1 MTPRLLSLAFLA
13 SLFLSTACQS
23 PGTPEQDP
31 SAEASGDTT
40 AYEPRA
46 PQWAAQ
52 ATIYEVNIR
61 QYTPEGTINAF
72 REHLGRLDSMGVE
85 ILWIMPVQPIGKK
98 NRKGPLGSYYS
109 IRDYTA
115 INPQFGSM
123 ADFKALVKE
132 AHEWGMHVIL
142 DWVANHT
149 AFDHP
154 WTAQHPEWY
163 HHDSTGAIKAP
174 VEDWSDVADL
184 NYEEPGLRQAMR
196 QAMRFWV
203 EEAGVDGFRCDV
215 AMMVPMDFWVNTRRS
230 LDSLKDVFM
239 LAEAEGPAFYK
250 AFDMTYGWEL
260 HHLMNETA
268 QGKTSPAELMDYIHH
283 SDSAYGPADLRM
295 YFTTNHD
302 ENSWNG
308 TVFERLGPDHRNF
321 FVLAATLPHGMPLV
335 YSGQEAGLSKRLRF
349 FDKDTIRWGQRD
361 SLYHFYHDL
370 LHLKLGHP
378 ALVNQT
384 ELTEFT
390 PLRADSLAQGGG
402 LLAYEMSRGHHKLRV
417 YLNFG
422 ETAKTVPLNSLGE
435 TWYHARSNQL
445 LPAATQT
452 ISVPAHGY
460 RLLSSVK
467 AQIPA
472 L

>member
-1 MTPRLLSLAFLA
+1 MTPRLFFLAYLA
-13 SLFLSTACQS
+13 SLFLGSACQS
-23 PGTPEQDP
+23 PAPPKKQTSPAPVE
-31 SAEASGDTT
+31 DTT

-72 REHLGRLDSMGVE
+72 REHLGRLDSMGVK

-109 IRDYTA
+109 IQDYTSV
-115 INPQFGSM
+115 NPEFGTIT
-123 ADFKALVKE
+123 DFKALVKE
-132 AHEWGMHVIL
+132 AHERGMHVIL

-149 AFDHP
+149 AYDHP
-154 WTAQHPEWY
+154 WTRQHPDWY
-163 HHDSTGAIKAP
+163 TRDSTGAIVSP
-174 VEDWSDVADL
+174 VADWSDVADL
-184 NYEEPGLRQAMR
+184 NYQKPGLRKAMR
-196 QAMRFWV
+196 DAMRFWV
-203 EEAGVDGFRCDV
+203 EKAGVDGFRCDV
-215 AMMVPMDFWVNTRRS
+215 AMMVPMDFWVKTRRS
-230 LDSLKDVFM
+230 LDSLKDVFL
-239 LAEAEGPAFYK
+239 LAEAEGPAFYQ

-268 QGKTSPAELMDYIHH
+268 QGESSPARLMDYILH
-283 SDSAYGPADLRM
+283 SDSAHGPADLRM

-308 TVFERLGPDHRNF
+308 TVFERLGANHRNF

-335 YSGQEAGLSKRLRF
+335 YSGQEAGLDKRLRF
-349 FDKDTIRWGQRD
+349 FDKDTIPWGQRD
-361 SLYHFYHDL
+361 SLYQFYHDL
-370 LHLKLGHP
+370 LHLKRSHP

-384 ELTEFT
+384 ELTHFT
-390 PLRADSLAQGGG
+390 SLRADSLSQGTR
-402 LLAYEMSRGHHKLRV
+402 LLAYEMRRGQHKLRV

-422 ETAKTVPLNSLGE
+422 ETSTPVLLNSTAE
-435 TWYHARSNQL
+435 TWYNARSNQL
-445 LPAATQT
+445 LPAASKR

-467 AQIPA
+467 TQIPA